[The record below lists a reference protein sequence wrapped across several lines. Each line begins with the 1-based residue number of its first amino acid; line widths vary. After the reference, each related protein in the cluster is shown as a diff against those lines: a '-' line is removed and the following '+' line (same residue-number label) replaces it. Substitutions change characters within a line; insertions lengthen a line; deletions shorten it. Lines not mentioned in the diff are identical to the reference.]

1 MVPRIMSNIRQCIWK
16 PQWIGD
22 SIRSFFLQK
31 QVQKISYLPYLMAR
45 YSRLMSKHQRFRA
58 GENRIAPHLCNTM
71 VLPRT
76 VYTGNREKESNL
88 PSVSIPARS
97 LYSISLPVFMKLFC
111 LSIATILLVT
121 SADAKSASPQM
132 EHNAFLRKPV
142 FSAKALAQQVG
153 SDPTVL
159 KRYER
164 HFMLNKDVLKEYFTK
179 LELVPLRETRRYL
192 VYNVDANFKIKKKML
207 ILQKGTLVFAD
218 KTGKPVL
225 KRTCGNPMV
234 AYLPPKGQI
243 AAKFIPPKYAISGID
258 AVESP
263 IVYAMA
269 SEPEPSVEPTVT
281 PIENPAPT
289 PVATPLADPLPPAL
303 PALPGAFGP
312 SLPWLPIVI
321 LPFLPGGDKPTD
333 PPVPEPM
340 SIAVL
345 GMGVSSLLMRR
356 RSRPK

>member
-1 MVPRIMSNIRQCIWK
+1 LI
-16 PQWIGD
+16 
-22 SIRSFFLQK
+22 
-31 QVQKISYLPYLMAR
+31 
-45 YSRLMSKHQRFRA
+45 
-58 GENRIAPHLCNTM
+58 
-71 VLPRT
+71 VLPRFAYRPKT
-76 VYTGNREKESNL
+76 SA
-88 PSVSIPARS
+88 PSTLLEAQYVDRAR
-97 LYSISLPVFMKLFC
+97 LSLPALKSMKLFGTVF
-111 LSIATILLVT
+111 ATLLIVI
-121 SADAKSASPQM
+121 SAHAKDASPQM

-142 FSAKALAQQVG
+142 FSANGLAAQVG

-164 HFMLNKDVLKEYFTK
+164 HFVLNKDVLKEYFTK
-179 LELVPLRETRRYL
+179 LELMPLRETRRYL
-192 VYNVDANFKIKKKML
+192 VYNVDSKFRINKKML

-218 KTGKPVL
+218 KNGKPIL

-269 SEPEPSVEPTVT
+269 SEPEPMVEPTITPVEPPVT
-281 PIENPAPT
+281 VPAP
-289 PVATPLADPLPPAL
+289 PVEPLPPAL
-303 PALPGAFGP
+303 PALPGAFIP
-312 SLPWLPIVI
+312 ALPWWPIAV
-321 LPFLPGGDKPTD
+321 LPFIPGGGGGGPTD